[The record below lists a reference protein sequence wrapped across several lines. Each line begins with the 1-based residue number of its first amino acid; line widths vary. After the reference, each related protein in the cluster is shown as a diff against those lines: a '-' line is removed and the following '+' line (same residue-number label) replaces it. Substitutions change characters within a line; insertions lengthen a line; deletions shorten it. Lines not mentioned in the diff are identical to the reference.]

1 MNRIDETVDKY
12 LVESKMKEFDSY
24 VKKIA
29 KLTDKNDHT
38 TARKVAAELMKMVTK
53 KTEYEG
59 FVSQYDGIAYSQKKE
74 GSLTAD
80 LKTRRDN
87 TDKAFFDKVKKDLP
101 KDLFDKLW
109 SSF

>member
-38 TARKVAAELMKMVTK
+38 TARKVAAELMLIVTK
-53 KTEYEG
+53 KPEYEG
-59 FVSQYDGIAYSQKKE
+59 FVNQYDGIAYSQKKA
-74 GSLTAD
+74 GSLTDD
-80 LKTRRDN
+80 LKYRRDN
-87 TDKAFFDKVKKDLP
+87 TDKAFFDKIKKDLP
-101 KDLFDKLW
+101 KNMFDALW
-109 SSF
+109 KSF